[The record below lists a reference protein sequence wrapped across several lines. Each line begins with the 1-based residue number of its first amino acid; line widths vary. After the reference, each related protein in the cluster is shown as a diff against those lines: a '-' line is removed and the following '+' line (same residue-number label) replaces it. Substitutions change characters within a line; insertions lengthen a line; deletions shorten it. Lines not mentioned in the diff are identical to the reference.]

1 MITSTSSSQVK
12 HVVNLQK
19 KAKLRKEEKQFVV
32 EGVKMVSEAPAD
44 RLVKVYVS
52 ETFKADNEEFLERM
66 NYDSIGKDV
75 LEIVTDNV
83 FMRMADTQTPQGILL
98 VMEQRSCEICEMLDL
113 DAQGRKP
120 LLMVLD
126 NLQDPGN
133 LGTILRAG
141 EAAGVTGVIM
151 SHDCV
156 DIYNPK
162 VIRSTMGSVYRMPF
176 VYVEHLPETLEVL
189 AEAGIHSYAAHLK
202 GKNSYDQE
210 DYTRGT
216 AFLIGNEGN
225 GLRDEVADAAEC
237 YIKIPMCG
245 EVESLNAAVAS
256 SVLMFEAARQ
266 RR

>member
-83 FMRMADTQTPQGILL
+83 FMRMADTQTPQGIMA
-98 VMEQRSCEICEMLDL
+98 VVRMKDSSISDMLTDN
-113 DAQGRKP
+113 P
-120 LLMVLD
+120 LLILVE

-133 LGTILRAG
+133 LGTILRMG
-141 EAAGVTGVIM
+141 EGAGVTGVVM
-151 SHDCV
+151 SSNTV

-162 VIRSTMGSVYRMPF
+162 TIRSTMGSIFRVPF
-176 VYVEHLPETLEVL
+176 VYVQDFSDAVSQCQN
-189 AEAGIHSYAAHLK
+189 AGIKVYAAHLD
-202 GKNSYDQE
+202 GKNTYLGE
-210 DYTRGT
+210 DYREGT

-225 GLRDEVADAAEC
+225 GLTDDITKQADTL
-237 YIKIPMCG
+237 IRIPMQG
-245 EVESLNAAVAS
+245 EVESLNAAIACTI
-256 SVLMFEAARQ
+256 LTYEAVRQ
-266 RR
+266 RSV

>member
-1 MITSTSSSQVK
+1 MITSTSNAQIK
-12 HVVNLQK
+12 ELAKLQK
-19 KAKLRKEEKQFVV
+19 KSRLRDEKGIFLV
-32 EGVKMVSEAPAD
+32 EGPRMTEEIPAE
-44 RLVKVYVS
+44 RIEKVYAS
-52 ETFKADNEEFLERM
+52 ESFAKKNKEFLE
-66 NYDSIGKDV
+66 KLQAPV
-75 LEIVTDNV
+75 ELLTDTV
-83 FMRMADTQTPQGILL
+83 FAYVSDTKTPQGILL
-98 VMEQRSCEICEMLDL
+98 VMEQRSCEIREMLDL